1 MSFYRLQL
9 FDYMPN
15 RKFGTSV
22 ALLCNMN
29 VRPYNLALLI
39 VAMML
44 PGASAVAAERFGYS
58 AAMQEVDSGNYYVH
72 GDFGHGV
79 ETDFLVDTGSGYVAL
94 SRQTFERLERD
105 TTVSYLREITGR
117 MANGK
122 LLRVPVYRVAS
133 LKLGDSCTLTD
144 IEVTVM
150 PGGDRNI
157 LGLSALR
164 KAQPFAMQLSP
175 PVLLLSNCGAEPVT

>member
-1 MSFYRLQL
+1 MR
-9 FDYMPN
+9 N

-22 ALLCNMN
+22 APFRGMNKRLSNLCL
-29 VRPYNLALLI
+29 PILA
-39 VAMML
+39 AMLMST
-44 PGASAVAAERFGYS
+44 GAMAADRFAYS
-58 AAMQEVDSGNYYVH
+58 AAMQQVDSGNYYVH
-72 GDFGHGV
+72 GDFGNGV

-105 TTVSYLREITGR
+105 TTVDYLREITGR